1 MISSNYNATDGLVI
15 NTKYE
20 RFSFRANGNYN
31 INDIVSAGLSLST
44 TVSRENGRRE
54 AERKRGRIYASYC
67 C

>member
-20 RFSFRANGNYN
+20 RFSFRANGNYE
-31 INDIVSAGLSLST
+31 INDIVSAGQVCQQLFLE
-44 TVSRENGRRE
+44 RMEEERRRE
-54 AERKRGRIYASYC
+54 RGRIYASYC